1 VKLHQRR
8 RILSLFAAVGT
19 AVALSWA
26 APAASRAESSA
37 ATDVVGRFHEALLDV
52 MKKSSELGYEGRYDT
67 LSPVLDE
74 TFDSLFMA
82 QKSVGRE
89 WKKMSP
95 QEQRRLLDTIE
106 RYTIANYAGR
116 FQGYAGEQFETM
128 GEEESLHGTTLVR
141 TKLII
146 PDEDD
151 VHLDYRLRAKA
162 GDWKIIDI
170 YLDGTVSELALR
182 RAQYSPLIKREGLDA
197 LIAAIDAK
205 VGKLAA
211 GKVSEL

>member
-1 VKLHQRR
+1 MGV
-8 RILSLFAAVGT
+8 
-19 AVALSWA
+19 AVAVSWTSPLA
-26 APAASRAESSA
+26 LRAESSTA
-37 ATDVVGRFHEALLDV
+37 VDVVSRFHEALLGV
-52 MKKSSELGYEGRYDT
+52 MKKATELGYEGRFDT

-89 WKKMSP
+89 WGSMAP
-95 QEQRRLLDTIE
+95 DDQLRLLATIR
-106 RYTIANYAGR
+106 RYTVANYAGR
-116 FQGYAGEQFETM
+116 FQGYSGEQFETV

-146 PDEDD
+146 PDDDD

-162 GDWKIIDI
+162 GDWKIIDV

-197 LIAAIDAK
+197 LIAAIDKK

-211 GKVSEL
+211 GEISEL